1 MDVEALLA
9 KARKQ
14 AHERDVL
21 PSPQQRR
28 SLRERSGL
36 AQGDLARVLGVSASA
51 VCRYETGERTPR
63 SDVLHLYLE
72 LLGHLKLAFNDEDL
86 AGQPGLVTTSAPH
99 GRHVAEE

>member
-1 MDVEALLA
+1 MDVEALLS
-9 KARKQ
+9 KARRQ
-14 AHERDVL
+14 AHARDIL

-51 VCRYETGERTPR
+51 ICRYETGERTPR
-63 SDVLHLYLE
+63 SDVLHSYLE
-72 LLGHLKLAFNDEDL
+72 LLGHLNLAFNDEDL

>member
-1 MDVEALLA
+1 MDVEALLS

-14 AHERDVL
+14 AHARDIL

-63 SDVLHLYLE
+63 SDVLHSYLE
-72 LLGHLKLAFNDEDL
+72 LLGHLKLAFNDEGSGAAGPL
-86 AGQPGLVTTSAPH
+86 APTSAPH
-99 GRHVAEE
+99 GRYAPE

>member
-14 AHERDVL
+14 AHARDIL

-63 SDVLHLYLE
+63 SDVLHSYLE
-72 LLGHLKLAFNDEDL
+72 LLGHLKLAFNDEG
-86 AGQPGLVTTSAPH
+86 AAAEPRLVKESAPH
-99 GRHVAEE
+99 GRHVPD